1 MKFYKNLYVSDGY
14 KKKKE
19 ELVQRIKNGK
29 YPLSAFVL
37 ALIEQGENQMEFY
50 PTAMLYQGYLL
61 TDNIFVVGLAESYMD
76 AVYMVEEITRELYEK
91 TGTAD
96 IRSYIRMQEMQATE
110 NENQEV

>member
-19 ELVQRIKNGK
+19 KLIQKMKDGK

-37 ALIEQGENQMEFY
+37 VLIENGPNQMEFY
-50 PTAMLYQGYLL
+50 PTAMLYQGYLT
-61 TDNIFVVGLAESYMD
+61 TDNLYVVGLAESYMD
-76 AVYMVEEITRELYEK
+76 AVYMVEEITREVYES

-96 IRSYIRMQEMQATE
+96 IRSYMKSQEIQTTGTDI
-110 NENQEV
+110 

>member
-19 ELVQRIKNGK
+19 KLIQKMKDGK

-37 ALIEQGENQMEFY
+37 VLIENGPNQMEFY
-50 PTAMLYQGYLL
+50 PTAMLYQGYLM
-61 TDNIFVVGLAESYMD
+61 TDNLYIVGLAESYMD
-76 AVYMVEEITRELYEK
+76 AVYMVEEITREVYES

-96 IRSYIRMQEMQATE
+96 IRSYMKSQEIQTTGTDI
-110 NENQEV
+110 

>member
-19 ELVQRIKNGK
+19 KLIQKMKDGK

-37 ALIEQGENQMEFY
+37 VLIENGPNQMDFY
-50 PTAMLYQGYLL
+50 PTAMLYQGYLM
-61 TDNIFVVGLAESYMD
+61 TDNLYIVGLAESYMD
-76 AVYMVEEITRELYEK
+76 AVYMVEEITREVYES

-96 IRSYIRMQEMQATE
+96 IRSYMKSQEIQTTGTDI
-110 NENQEV
+110 

>member
-19 ELVQRIKNGK
+19 KLIQKMKDGK

-37 ALIEQGENQMEFY
+37 VLIENGPNQMEFY
-50 PTAMLYQGYLL
+50 PTAMLYQGYLM
-61 TDNIFVVGLAESYMD
+61 TDNLYIVGLAESYID
-76 AVYMVEEITRELYEK
+76 AVYMVEEITREVYES

-96 IRSYIRMQEMQATE
+96 IRSYMKSQEIQTTGTDI
-110 NENQEV
+110 

>member
-19 ELVQRIKNGK
+19 KLVQKMKDGK

-37 ALIEQGENQMEFY
+37 VLIENGPNQMEFY
-50 PTAMLYQGYLL
+50 PAAMLYQGYL
-61 TDNIFVVGLAESYMD
+61 TADNLYVVGLAESYMD
-76 AVYMVEEITRELYEK
+76 AVYMVEEITREVYES

-96 IRSYIRMQEMQATE
+96 IRSYMKSQEKQTTE
-110 NENQEV
+110 TDI

>member
-19 ELVQRIKNGK
+19 KLIQKMKDGK

-37 ALIEQGENQMEFY
+37 VLIENGPNQMEFY
-50 PTAMLYQGYLL
+50 PTAMLYQGYLM
-61 TDNIFVVGLAESYMD
+61 TDNLYIVGLADSYMD
-76 AVYMVEEITRELYEK
+76 AVYMVEEITREVYES

-96 IRSYIRMQEMQATE
+96 IRSYMKSQEIQTTGTDI
-110 NENQEV
+110 